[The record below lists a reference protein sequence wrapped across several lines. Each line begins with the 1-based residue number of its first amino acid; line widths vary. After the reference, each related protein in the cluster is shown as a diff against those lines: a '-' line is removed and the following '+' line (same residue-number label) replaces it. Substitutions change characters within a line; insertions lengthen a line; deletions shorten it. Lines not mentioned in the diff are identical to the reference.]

1 VRVSGGDYE
10 IAEGLEVAD
19 FARAKI
25 DRTVA
30 ELIEERDAVKELGLV

>member
-1 VRVSGGDYE
+1 VD
-10 IAEGLEVAD
+10 D

-30 ELIEERDAVKELGLV
+30 ELRDERDAVKELGLI

>member
-1 VRVSGGDYE
+1 LG
-10 IAEGLEVAD
+10 D

-30 ELIEERDAVKELGLV
+30 ELREARDAVKELGLV